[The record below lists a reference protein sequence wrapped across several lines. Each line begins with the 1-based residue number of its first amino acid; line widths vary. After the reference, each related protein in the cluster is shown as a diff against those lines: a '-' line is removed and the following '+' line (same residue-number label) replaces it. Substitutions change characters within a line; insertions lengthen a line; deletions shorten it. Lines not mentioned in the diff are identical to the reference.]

1 MEGGLAMMG
10 REDVIDVLKRR
21 RLLLAAGASLLLLLV
36 AWRCGFNS
44 RAGRV
49 KPKVGPI
56 VEAIYALGTVKTDN
70 NYNLRVT
77 VNSVISRMYVV
88 EGQLVPRGAPLIMT
102 DFGLILRAPFAG
114 TVTRKYFEEGEIIIP
129 GQTVLTLM
137 DLTHT
142 YVQVSL
148 DQQSALRVKRG
159 QNVELSF
166 ESIRSQKM
174 KGRVELIY
182 PSTGQFLARISV
194 PGLPGEILP
203 EMTADVAIEVERRDQ
218 ALLIP
223 MAAVRRGT
231 VTYFRDGRKS
241 STMVKIGAVNGE
253 WGEVL
258 DKTIL
263 PGDEIMIPDKGSE

>member
-1 MEGGLAMMG
+1 MG

-44 RAGRV
+44 RAGHV
-49 KPKVGPI
+49 KPKIGPI

-77 VNSVISRMYVV
+77 VNSVISRMYIV
-88 EGQLVPRGAPLIMT
+88 EGQLVSRGAPLIMT

-166 ESIRSQKM
+166 ESIRSQRM
-174 KGRVELIY
+174 KGRVDLIY

-203 EMTADVAIEVERRDQ
+203 EMTADVAIEVERRDRV
-218 ALLIP
+218 LLIP

-231 VTYFRDGRKS
+231 ITYFRDGRKRN
-241 STMVKIGAVNGE
+241 TMVKIGAVTGE